1 MKTMLMISK
10 MIPRDISETAS
21 TQIALATESL
31 DLNKI
36 ICKIR
41 KCRHQDRNPQAVHV
55 HNPVLAE
62 AFSREIIYRVNKK
75 PESQLTEIST
85 KTTRK

>member
-10 MIPRDISETAS
+10 MILCEISETAS

-31 DLNKI
+31 DLKPIN
-36 ICKIR
+36 KIR
-41 KCRHQDRNPQAVHV
+41 KCHHQDRNPQAVHV
-55 HNPVLAE
+55 RNLVLAE
-62 AFSREIIYRVNKK
+62 AFSREIIYRVNRK
-75 PESQLTEIST
+75 PESPPIETST